1 MRDIPNR
8 RVAKIIDSR
17 REDRRFVLR
26 SQRWIRRHFVV
37 VIECLRCGGM
47 VGLKGK
53 VLMGDKFACPDC
65 GRRSNLDVV
74 RRQIRPGDTD
84 GDSDVSGQ

>member
-74 RRQIRPGDTD
+74 RRQLRPGDAAVF
-84 GDSDVSGQ
+84 GR